1 MEIRDGFNLDSKREF
16 YLYLVGRYPFPSDII
31 SRLDKFM
38 FPSEVPI
45 KGLSFVVDESIK
57 RLQSF
62 LEDTTLTPN
71 EATQVGD
78 VIADLY
84 DYNQAYKA
92 QQNNNSIESIKE

>member
-1 MEIRDGFNLDSKREF
+1 VEIRNGYNLDNKREF
-16 YLYLVGRYPFPSDII
+16 YTYLATEYSLPSDII

-38 FPSEVPI
+38 FPSEVPV

-62 LEDTTLTPN
+62 LENTTLAPN
-71 EATQVGD
+71 EAVQVGD

-92 QQNNNSIESIKE
+92 QQNQGSSDV

>member
-1 MEIRDGFNLDSKREF
+1 VEIRDGFNLDSKREF
-16 YLYLVGRYPFPSDII
+16 YLYLVGRYSFPSDII

-38 FPSEVPI
+38 FPSEVPT

-71 EATQVGD
+71 EAVQVGD
-78 VIADLY
+78 VVADLY

-92 QQNNNSIESIKE
+92 QQSQQEK